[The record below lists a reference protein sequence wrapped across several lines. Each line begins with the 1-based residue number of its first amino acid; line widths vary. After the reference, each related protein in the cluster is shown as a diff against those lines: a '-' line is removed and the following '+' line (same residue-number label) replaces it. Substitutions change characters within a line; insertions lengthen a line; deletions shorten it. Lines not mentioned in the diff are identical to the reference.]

1 MATGSSAASRSSSS
15 TPSLTAHLGGTADR
29 LTVNWHWRL
38 IWVAMWETIGAIGVH
53 AEISGTAIGAIG
65 VPVVIVGIIILYK
78 MGFRGG
84 GGD

>member
-1 MATGSSAASRSSSS
+1 MLWVSVTPLDRELALAS
-15 TPSLTAHLGGTADR
+15 
-29 LTVNWHWRL
+29 HW
-38 IWVAMWETIGAIGVH
+38 VVMWEI
-53 AEISGTAIGAIG
+53 IGAIG